1 MNGRVRWV
9 ITLRES
15 AQAAEYLSILPSLS
29 LPYAWLTA
37 AQDPEDIRNGLELN
51 GNGQFTA
58 TVTVSFAS
66 GEELVLQHS
75 STGISPQEP
84 GLLLFTTQ
92 VSGSHPPDFDASQL
106 LPFSLILSVE
116 PSVGSVE
123 GRGTTGIPGANV
135 TISISYQPADD
146 APARPVVE
154 LAVEHGSVEVS
165 PNGTVIRFYSQSVLQ
180 GATVEEVR
188 GAWREKWVTK
198 IFLRRRWWPLST
210 QTWMAGLKL
219 DLPCG

>member
-1 MNGRVRWV
+1 MYCLPGRIEGRVDLDVNGLVRWV
-9 ITLRES
+9 ITLQES

-92 VSGSHPPDFDASQL
+92 VSGSHPPDFDASSC
-106 LPFSLILSVE
+106 FLS
-116 PSVGSVE
+116 PSYCRWNPLSEVWKAG
-123 GRGTTGIPGANV
+123 GTTGIPGANV

-180 GATVEEVR
+180 GCN
-188 GAWREKWVTK
+188 G
-198 IFLRRRWWPLST
+198 
-210 QTWMAGLKL
+210 
-219 DLPCG
+219 